1 MAREEV
7 VDVEETFEIEL
18 EVEVESRVL
27 DDDEVGLGTD
37 AGGGLTTAPRP

>member
-7 VDVEETFEIEL
+7 VDVETFEIEL